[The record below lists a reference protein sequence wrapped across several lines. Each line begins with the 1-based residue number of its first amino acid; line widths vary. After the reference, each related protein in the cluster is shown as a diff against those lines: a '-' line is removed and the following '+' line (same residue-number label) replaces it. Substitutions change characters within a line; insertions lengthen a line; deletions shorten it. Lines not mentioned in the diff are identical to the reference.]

1 MSERA
6 FVREERRRRRLWAR
20 RARVEP
26 KKPGDPEGESG
37 SPCGLLVSSYVV
49 GLCGGYAARTDL
61 PRSLAMA
68 WRSIWRTRSAV
79 IPQIAP
85 MSASLA

>member
-1 MSERA
+1 MRLAKSDDDADSPARL
-6 FVREERRRRRLWAR
+6 REPSL
-20 RARVEP
+20 
-26 KKPGDPEGESG
+26 KQKGDPEGESG
-37 SPCGLLVSSYVV
+37 SPCGLLVSRYVV